1 MTNENKKMKQ
11 NGQAAQLRKL
21 VIQSLFAIG
30 LEMVLLLTL
39 VLANFMLSWAQ
50 SGQISSMMSLN
61 QYRLGSKTLTYAVQ
75 SYAVTGDQKFYDDYM
90 KELNQDRNRDIALEE
105 LSKRDITDEEWAIL
119 DRIAQMSERLV
130 PLEEEA
136 MAYAAKGDTAKAQS
150 YVFSA
155 EYQNTVSEINVET
168 DKGIRQI
175 QERKS
180 DQISMIGTVQIVIEI
195 LFVISFIY
203 VIIRIIN
210 IIKFT
215 QKELLDPIEKVSV
228 EMGTLV
234 QGDFSSKLDLRQDDS
249 EVGVMV
255 TAIGEMKQNLH
266 GMIEEI
272 SETLEQMGS
281 GNYNIDVQKEYVG
294 EFGRIKRSFLKISEK
309 MRETLLTIRDVSG
322 QINRGSEQLA
332 CAAEDLAEG
341 STTQAGQVSDL
352 VTVIEDMSKSMEH
365 NAVEAEESVRVASK
379 AGATLQ
385 TGYAKMQELKG
396 AIGEISKCSEQI
408 GTIIGAIEDIA
419 SQTNLLSLNAAIE
432 AARAGEAGKGF
443 AVVAEQVKN
452 LAEESGKAARRT
464 TELIGTTIEAVEK
477 GIAIADET
485 AENMDQVMDGAREAT
500 ERMGEIAKM
509 LVRDVEH
516 MQEVNASITQVSAVV
531 DNNSATSQET
541 AAVSE
546 QQKAQVET
554 MVALM
559 DKFEI

>member
-1 MTNENKKMKQ
+1 MTNEKKKMKK

-266 GMIEEI
+266 DMIEEI

>member
-1 MTNENKKMKQ
+1 MTNEKKKMKK

-30 LEMVLLLTL
+30 LEMILLLTL

-119 DRIAQMSERLV
+119 DRIAQMSERLI

>member
-1 MTNENKKMKQ
+1 MTNEKKKMKK

>member
-1 MTNENKKMKQ
+1 MTNEKKKMKK

-119 DRIAQMSERLV
+119 DRIAQMSERLI